1 MKKIITITSKT
12 RIIIIIFMKFTIS
25 IILVKVKFDIK
36 IKKLIYYNYNQI
48 NHIKRNCFQL
58 DKKIARVYAIK
69 INNNDDL

>member
-1 MKKIITITSKT
+1 
-12 RIIIIIFMKFTIS
+12 MKFTIS